1 MAQYNELPVY
11 KACYDLLLE
20 IFQFTKNFTREYKY
34 TIGESLKKE
43 TTELLTKIFRANV
56 RKDKV
61 QILQEARE
69 HIEVVRLYV
78 RIMKDLHQI
87 SNKKFVNI
95 NSRIENVSKQLTGW
109 QRKSVES

>member
-95 NSRIENVSKQLTGW
+95 NSRWICNKNLDT
-109 QRKSVES
+109 KLSVQP